1 MNSEKLSLK
10 KKKTQIKKT
19 KWPMSV
25 LSIPSKKKKKKKI
38 PNKARESAL
47 SPKQKDMVL

>member
-1 MNSEKLSLK
+1 MNSEKLSL
-10 KKKTQIKKT
+10 KKTQIKKT

-25 LSIPSKKKKKKKI
+25 LSIPSKIKKKLKKI